1 VIFLL
6 GMFWK
11 RATEAGALV
20 AAVGSVVISVLM
32 WAYFQQIAFMNRM
45 GVVFLTCLALGIV
58 VSLLQKPKPQSSTI
72 DVTDVDYSTSLSFN
86 IASLAIIAILVALYT
101 IWW

>member
-1 VIFLL
+1 M
-6 GMFWK
+6 G
-11 RATEAGALV
+11 
-20 AAVGSVVISVLM
+20 
-32 WAYFQQIAFMNRM
+32 IA
-45 GVVFLTCLALGIV
+45 

-72 DVTDVDYSTSLSFN
+72 DITGVDYSTSLSFN